1 MFDPEPI
8 LHSEVVKARFE
19 AAGEA
24 TERCPESY
32 RGGGFPATIRLAL
45 SLTRRRPCNV
55 CGTPA
60 REVRR
65 KRRSRALPPRT
76 LKNPL
81 AHKARNGYRQ
91 EALRGETFRLASLGD
106 LR

>member
-1 MFDPEPI
+1 MFDPESI

-45 SLTRRRPCNV
+45 SLTRRRPCDV

-60 REVRR
+60 
-65 KRRSRALPPRT
+65 ALRFVENAVHV
-76 LKNPL
+76 LFHL
-81 AHKARNGYRQ
+81 AH
-91 EALRGETFRLASLGD
+91 
-106 LR
+106 

>member
-1 MFDPEPI
+1 MSLDIGASWTCSIRSSI
-8 LHSEVVKARFE
+8 LQLRGVKARFE

-45 SLTRRRPCNV
+45 SLTRRRPCDV

-60 REVRR
+60 REVSS
-65 KRRSRALPPRT
+65 KTPFTCSSTSHTEEPAGSQSPEWVSAGSFT
-76 LKNPL
+76 
-81 AHKARNGYRQ
+81 G
-91 EALRGETFRLASLGD
+91 
-106 LR
+106 